1 MYLDVFILFLFLSFR
16 GTGNVA
22 GRFKL
27 GLLLVNMDL
36 WRYEHKL
43 PCWLYNIPSYLY
55 YIPLIEDICILYRG
69 IHLASMDL
77 EVVST
82 TSRAGYT
89 TSRSIYI
96 ISRLLRIYVYCII
109 GVYI

>member
-43 PCWLYNIPSYLY
+43 PCWLYNIPFNLY
-55 YIPLIEDICILYRG
+55 YIPLIKDICVGVYILPVWIWEY
-69 IHLASMDL
+69 
-77 EVVST
+77 VST
-82 TSRAGYT
+82 SSRAGYT
-89 TSRSIYI
+89 TSREICI
-96 ISRLLRIYVYCII
+96 ISR
-109 GVYI
+109 